1 MEFAYDHRIC
11 NAFGGANVLLKR
23 LIKSKQLNNQVGRV
37 VRDGK
42 VTTKFIPTPH
52 WRIAINVPSKEKDML
67 LRLTNLDYFGKG
79 KSGKRNAASATASS
93 SGSGANA
100 NANGGSS
107 SGGPVCRLCKQGST
121 LLKPLLKP
129 CFCRGKKA
137 TVRIKIEKMKFSSCT
152 L

>member
-1 MEFAYDHRIC
+1 MS
-11 NAFGGANVLLKR
+11 LKR

-79 KSGKRNAASATASS
+79 KSGKRSVASATASS
-93 SGSGANA
+93 SSGSGANVK
-100 NANGGSS
+100 
-107 SGGPVCRLCKQGST
+107 GPVCRLCKQGST
-121 LLKPLLKP
+121 SEKPLLKP
-129 CFCRGKKA
+129 CFCRGKQA
-137 TVRIKIEKMKFSSCT
+137 TVRMKLKKMKFSSCFT
-152 L
+152 VIV